1 MNDDVTLISNL
12 ICRAFDE
19 AHRLGDKKNNAQ
31 RSAFWIEC
39 LAKAFRSIEWEE
51 DIAVFSKDYYG
62 NRVEFG
68 MNEMLYDVTVAEIKT
83 IKSARSKEIK
93 VISNVKWLIESEFQ
107 KSNSRAITI
116 DFSKLVIGRAENKLL
131 IISEGML
138 IPTWI
143 ENAIPEII
151 KSDNCNFYLAVI
163 PHPKDWHLSDLPIPS
178 IRQLKCADR

>member
-83 IKSARSKEIK
+83 I
-93 VISNVKWLIESEFQ
+93 NT
-107 KSNSRAITI
+107 N
-116 DFSKLVIGRAENKLL
+116 
-131 IISEGML
+131 
-138 IPTWI
+138 P
-143 ENAIPEII
+143 
-151 KSDNCNFYLAVI
+151 
-163 PHPKDWHLSDLPIPS
+163 PKYANIPS
-178 IRQLKCADR
+178 CLDI